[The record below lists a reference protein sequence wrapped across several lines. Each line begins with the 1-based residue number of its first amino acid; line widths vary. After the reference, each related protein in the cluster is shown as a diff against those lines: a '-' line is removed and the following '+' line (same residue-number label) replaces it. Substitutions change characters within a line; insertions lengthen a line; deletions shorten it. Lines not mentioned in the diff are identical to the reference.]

1 MICCARYVWAHR
13 TALARSV
20 HDMAK
25 QMYDNKLYSPKAWKP
40 LSDWLFDCSED
51 EADRRSG
58 VLTKFSN
65 LDKEFFAV
73 VARCLWELAKGRNL
87 PWGRKADRA
96 CHYMSVPASEKVL
109 VGLVRV
115 GVSSFFFDIY
125 I

>member
-65 LDKEFFAV
+65 LDTEFFAV
-73 VARCLWELAKGRNL
+73 VARCLWA
-87 PWGRKADRA
+87 WGGNSLNNGDSTSFEKWT
-96 CHYMSVPASEKVL
+96 SEG
-109 VGLVRV
+109 GLTGSDVRIIV
-115 GVSSFFFDIY
+115 N
-125 I
+125 